1 MSTVLELRAS
11 AKKKG
16 IKGYSTMK
24 KAELEKI
31 LGLSPRAKSQKT
43 EKSKSKSKSKKPT
56 MSSKKSKKESQWM
69 VIEYSRED
77 DNFIIG
83 SFDTRSEAI
92 ACALSKYQEF
102 FPLSNKKAEKLI
114 RDLIINGRFG
124 TRDFGIQVEQW
135 TKKKQ
140 KVQIA
145 PQLQELIQKMV
156 DKNPNS
162 LI

>member
-31 LGLSPRAKSQKT
+31 LGLSPRAKS
-43 EKSKSKSKSKKPT
+43 KSKSKKPK
-56 MSSKKSKKESQWM
+56 MSSKKSKKESLWM

-92 ACALSKYQEF
+92 AFALSKYQEF

-135 TKKKQ
+135 KKKKQ

-156 DKNPNS
+156 DKHPNS
-162 LI
+162 LV

>member
-43 EKSKSKSKSKKPT
+43 EKSKSKSKSKSKKPT

-102 FPLSNKKAEKLI
+102 FPLSIKKAENIIYELI
-114 RDLIINGRFG
+114 FDGRFG

-140 KVQIA
+140 KVHVA
-145 PQLQELIQKMV
+145 PQLWELIQKMI
-156 DKNPNS
+156 DEHS
-162 LI
+162 